1 MTLRTR
7 PHVML
12 AAAGAA
18 FTAAYYALVALG
30 ASAWLI
36 DALLALPA
44 GAALALHVRRA
55 LSTPGRSAWFWRL
68 TSLGLALWVTG
79 EVLWSVAEFM
89 EYDPSILQA
98 GQRGFPLALDV
109 LFVGFLA
116 PFLGAMALRPHPR
129 HGRLEPVAMTDAAL
143 ICAAIGFVFLRLV
156 FLPFQGAPGPSY
168 SRFFLVGLLAFLLAL
183 VASAQ
188 WRWVVDPE
196 WRTIYGCLGL
206 AALIYGALNSVASGF
221 ARELQPPGT
230 LADLAWIIPFVLLAA
245 AALPAGHAP
254 RPAFSSSLI
263 VVLAGAG
270 PVALDG
276 LLGLWLPSIGLPFE
290 PRPFMLVSVSAVMA
304 LGCLVRLLLEE
315 RASHLTRRE
324 ERGRADE
331 SRRAGRLQ
339 ALASLSASLVED
351 LERAMA
357 ALIFQARSAAPHLG
371 DKAERVLEQA
381 QRAQEIVRG
390 MVEAF
395 RLARPAH
402 RQAVDVG
409 LLLEETVHS
418 AFDDGPSLH
427 VRLEGTR
434 RLPPVW
440 GDPGALGAAFLHLIR
455 NAAQASP
462 GGRLTISA
470 TNDTRELTLRFV
482 DDGPGVPAEVGPH
495 VFDPFFTTRPV
506 GEGLGLGLTQV
517 HFIARDHGG
526 SIVLQPSASG
536 ATFTVRLPVRERRT
550 GQPVQPPWPLSV
562 AVLAATAAA
571 LVLAIWPDGPG
582 RVRWSEAWQVASA
595 LGAAA
600 ALAGASTGR
609 TGRARLFWA
618 LLALGPLLG
627 GLPAVLSAT
636 GALDLWR
643 EDHVTAELF
652 LGASSLAWAGALLV
666 RADRPRPRGSPLVP
680 WLGGLAVAVLLAHAY
695 LFAFVLPGATGGPE
709 HLWRA
714 RALLAHG
721 VIGSGLTLWA
731 VLLLLRTPGSTWR
744 WTFGRLTMLLGAWA
758 VGNTVAGLGFV
769 AVPRGG
775 GLADLGVIV
784 PNLLLAAFAVT
795 QSLRESADTD
805 VVEAGAQPAVEA
817 RGASRWWLALASL
830 LALDLLASSAAAPAL
845 SAARGRLTQG
855 ALITVGLLLAAR
867 ETLRTRERGAGAP
880 PATSRVDVP
889 GEPPLRLLRL
899 VASAIYEL
907 SGQLS
912 GISTLS
918 RLLYSDPALA
928 DRLREDARRVQERAD
943 VAGRIVRNLISAL
956 PGAATTAQRFSLN
969 RLVQE
974 VVELRQADLVSEG
987 IELRVRLAPDLP
999 VLWLSVQA
1007 IRQVLLSCVDSA
1019 ALLLRATAGGVIE
1032 IATAADGD
1040 HLVTRIHERP
1050 SLSGGDVR
1058 RLDADVGLSLARE
1071 VVAQHGGALSGREAP
1086 EGGTEIMVR
1095 LPVIAPPERESPP
1108 AGLRA
1113 VGRS

>member
-1 MTLRTR
+1 MTLRAR
-7 PHVML
+7 PHVMVAT
-12 AAAGAA
+12 AAAA
-18 FTAAYYALVALG
+18 FTAAYYALIALG
-30 ASAWLI
+30 SPPWLI
-36 DALLALPA
+36 DALLVVPA
-44 GAALALHVRRA
+44 GTALLLHVRRA
-55 LSTPGRSAWFWRL
+55 LMTPGRSAWFWRL
-68 TSLGLALWVTG
+68 TSLGLAFWVAGEALWTT
-79 EVLWSVAEFM
+79 AEFLR
-89 EYDPSILQA
+89 YAPSVLS
-98 GQRGFPLALDV
+98 GGPRGFPLALDV

-116 PFLGAMALRPHPR
+116 PFLGAMALSPHPR
-129 HGRLEPVAMTDAAL
+129 HGRPEPVALADAAL

-156 FLPFQGAPGPSY
+156 FLPFRGAPGPAY
-168 SRFFLVGLLAFLLAL
+168 SRFFLVGLLACVLAL

-196 WRTIYGCLGL
+196 WRTIYGCIGL

-221 ARELQPPGT
+221 ARALQPAGS
-230 LADLAWIIPFVLLAA
+230 LADLGWIIPFALLAA
-245 AALPAGHAP
+245 AAVPPQPAP

-276 LLGLWLPSIGLPFE
+276 LLGLWLPSTGLPFE
-290 PRPFMLVSVSAVMA
+290 QRPLLLVIVSAVMA

-315 RASHLTRRE
+315 RASQATRRE
-324 ERGRADE
+324 ERARAEE

-357 ALIFQARSAAPHLG
+357 ALLFQARAAAPHLG

-390 MVEAF
+390 MVDAF

-418 AFDDGPSLH
+418 AFDEGPSLH
-427 VRLEGTR
+427 VRLAGTR

-440 GDPGALGAAFLHLIR
+440 GDPGALGAAFLNLIR

-470 TNDTRELTLRFV
+470 QNDMRELTLRFV

-526 SIVLQPSASG
+526 AVVLEPTTHG
-536 ATFTVRLPVRERRT
+536 AAFALRLPVRERRT

-562 AVLAATAAA
+562 AVLTATMVA
-571 LVLAIWPDGPG
+571 LVLAIWPTEAG
-582 RVRWSEAWQVASA
+582 RVRWSESWQAAGA

-600 ALAGASTGR
+600 ALAGLAWRRSGR
-609 TGRARLFWA
+609 SRLFWG
-618 LLALGPLLG
+618 LLGLGPLLWSLPVLA
-627 GLPAVLSAT
+627 GLFGSS
-636 GALDLWR
+636 DIWR
-643 EDHVTAELF
+643 TSHVGAELV
-652 LGASSLAWAGALLV
+652 LGAASLSWAGALLV
-666 RADRPRPRGSPLVP
+666 RADRPRPRGVP
-680 WLGGLAVAVLLAHAY
+680 MVAWLGGLSALVLFVHTY
-695 LFAFVLPGATGGPE
+695 LFVLVLPGWLGGQE
-709 HLWRA
+709 ALWRA
-714 RALLAHG
+714 RALLAQG
-721 VIGSGLTLWA
+721 VIGAGLTLW
-731 VLLLLRTPGSTWR
+731 VLALFTRTPGMAWR
-744 WTFGRLTMLLGAWA
+744 WTFGRLTVLLGAWA
-758 VGNTVAGLGFV
+758 GGNTIAGLGYL
-769 AVPRGG
+769 ADPAGG

-784 PNLLLAAFAVT
+784 PFLMLAAFAVT
-795 QSLRESADTD
+795 QALREPHDKER
-805 VVEAGAQPAVEA
+805 VEAGSQEA
-817 RGASRWWLALASL
+817 AETRGASRWWAAVAAV
-830 LALDLLASSAAAPAL
+830 LALDVLMSSPASPAL
-845 SAARGRLTQG
+845 TAARDSLTH
-855 ALITVGLLLAAR
+855 ATVIAVGLLRATREALRAR
-867 ETLRTRERGAGAP
+867 EWVAAP
-880 PATSRVDVP
+880 PTVRRVDVA
-889 GEPPLRLLRL
+889 GEPPARLLRL

-912 GISTLS
+912 GISALS
-918 RLLYSDPALA
+918 RLLHSDPGLA
-928 DRLREDARRVQERAD
+928 PRVREDAGRVQERAD
-943 VAGRIVRNLISAL
+943 TAGRIVRNLIGAL

-969 RLVQE
+969 RVVQE
-974 VVELRQADLVSEG
+974 VVDLRSGELMSAGVS
-987 IELRVRLAPDLP
+987 LRVRLAPDLP

-1019 ALLLRATAGGVIE
+1019 ALMLRTASGGIIE
-1032 IATAADGD
+1032 IVTAADGD
-1040 HLVTRIHERP
+1040 HVVTRIHERP
-1050 SLSGGDVR
+1050 AAPGPEAR
-1058 RLDADVGLSLARE
+1058 RLDADLGLSLARE
-1071 VVAQHGGALSGREAP
+1071 VVAQHGGALVGREAP
-1086 EGGTEIMVR
+1086 EGGTEITVR

-1113 VGRS
+1113 AGR